1 MRAGVPTSGDG
12 MDQAVALEELVN
24 AARNASEEVVVA
36 SAVNRFAEAI
46 GFRWFTYLSLG
57 GEQPEAMSTY
67 PAVWS
72 DHYFANRFELVDPV
86 VHASARSGDPFTW
99 GMSGKARPPIASAA
113 RVFDDAASFGI
124 VCGITVPLRGPG
136 ERNALFTLSTDEAC
150 PSLLPENDRLTPL
163 AQMAGLQLHAQLSR
177 RFDRFKPAPRPTTL
191 TEQQRA
197 CLFAASSGLS
207 AKEVARQIGLSPR
220 TVQFH
225 YDEARRRLGAVS
237 LPHAIALAM
246 RRGLI
251 A

>member
-1 MRAGVPTSGDG
+1 MS
-12 MDQAVALEELVN
+12 
-24 AARNASEEVVVA
+24 RN
-36 SAVNRFAEAI
+36 
-46 GFRWFTYLSLG
+46 
-57 GEQPEAMSTY
+57 
-67 PAVWS
+67 
-72 DHYFANRFELVDPV
+72 
-86 VHASARSGDPFTW
+86 
-99 GMSGKARPPIASAA
+99 ARPPFAAAA

-136 ERNALFTLSTDEAC
+136 ERTALFTLSTDEAS
-150 PSLLPENDRLTPL
+150 PMLRPDREQLTSL

-177 RFDRFKPAPRPTTL
+177 RFDRFKPAPRPMTL

-197 CLFAASSGLS
+197 CLFAASSGMS

-246 RRGLI
+246 RRGFI